1 MCGTEAI
8 IAGVAI
14 ASVAI
19 SAAGTGVSLYAQS
32 EQADAEA
39 NYQKRLAEARNQEI
53 AENFKLAVA
62 SAENQNKALQA
73 RAVQEGE
80 AATEEKMRNAREA
93 AKAVATA
100 RVAAGEGGVSGNSV
114 NALLNDFMAQE
125 ARYRHSVNVNLEY
138 ARDSIEYEQESDHLV
153 AKGRAASIKPFKPS
167 PIQQPNY
174 LAGALKIAG
183 SGLEAY
189 AGYRKSSPN
198 SGA

>member
-8 IAGVAI
+8 LAGVAI

-19 SAAGTGVSLYAQS
+19 SAAGTGVSLYAQDQ
-32 EQADAEA
+32 QADAEA
-39 NYQKRLAEARNQEI
+39 DYQRRLAEAKNQEI
-53 AENFKLAVA
+53 EESYQLAVA
-62 SAENQNKALQA
+62 SATNQNKALQA

-100 RVAAGEGGVSGNSV
+100 RTAAGEAGVSGVSV
-114 NALLNDFMAQE
+114 NALLNDFISQE
-125 ARYRHSVNVNLEY
+125 ARYRDSVNQNLAF
-138 ARDSIEYEQESDHLV
+138 ARDSIEYEAESDHLV
-153 AKGRAASIKPFKPS
+153 AKGRAASVKPFKPS

-183 SGLEAY
+183 AGLDAY
-189 AGYRKSSPN
+189 AGYRKSS
-198 SGA
+198 GKTA